1 MKRNALT
8 LGVLL
13 VLVLSA
19 CAPEAAPTAN
29 PEDIQNTAEAGA
41 FTMVAETQA
50 ALPTNTP
57 IPPTNTASPTLPATT
72 TPIPQVTGDGT
83 AGTSGTATL
92 LPTIGAAA
100 TSAPQQPSSGSGSS
114 ADDCNKTLTSWEGP
128 TANFSIANETNP
140 QGQIVLSLY
149 VVTPQGECGYLA
161 DLSSGPV
168 GTYSAG
174 AFVDGKKDFKVF
186 GGFQIQEGNWKI
198 VVKNDKIIAL
208 GSCYPNC

>member
-8 LGVLL
+8 LGILL

-19 CAPEAAPTAN
+19 CTPEVAPTAN
-29 PEDIQNTAEAGA
+29 PVDIQHTAEAGA

-50 ALPTNTP
+50 AIPTSTP
-57 IPPTNTASPTLPATT
+57 VPPTATIRPTIPSTL
-72 TPIPQVTGDGT
+72 TPIPQGTDG
-83 AGTSGTATL
+83 AAAGTATL
-92 LPTIGAAA
+92 LPTIAAS
-100 TSAPQQPSSGSGSS
+100 TSVPQQSS
-114 ADDCNKTLTSWEGP
+114 ASTSSAEDCNKALTSWKGP
-128 TANFSIANETNP
+128 TANFTIANETDP
-140 QGQIVLSLY
+140 EGEIVLSLY

-168 GTYSAG
+168 GSYSAG
-174 AFVDGKKDFKVF
+174 AFVNGKKNFKVF

>member
-1 MKRNALT
+1 MKRHALT
-8 LGVLL
+8 LGVVL

-19 CAPEAAPTAN
+19 CAPEAAPTASS
-29 PEDIQNTAEAGA
+29 EDIQNTAEAGA

-50 ALPTNTP
+50 AVPTSTA
-57 IPPTNTASPTLPATT
+57 IPPTLTASPTLPATT
-72 TPIPQVTGDGT
+72 TPIPQATGDAT
-83 AGTSGTATL
+83 AGTAITATI
-92 LPTIGAAA
+92 LPTIAAA
-100 TSAPQQPSSGSGSS
+100 TSVPQQQSPASTSS
-114 ADDCNKTLTSWEGP
+114 AGDCNKTLTAWKGP
-128 TANFSIANETNP
+128 SANFTIANETNP
-140 QGQIVLSLY
+140 EGQIVLSLY

-168 GTYSAG
+168 GSYSAG